1 MKPKKVIVLSIKPK
15 YAKMIY
21 EGTKAWEFRKKAPPV
36 GVPMLIY
43 ESAPVSKVTGT
54 ISFAME
60 IRAIPK
66 LLWLQV
72 KGCWQPKTGTGISMA
87 ELDAYAGGQPVS
99 ALMVLKAERLDKPF
113 SILNPPQNWGSYW
126 MG

>member
-21 EGTKAWEFRKKAPPV
+21 EGKKHWEFRKKAPPV
-36 GVPMLIY
+36 GEPMLIY

-54 ISFAME
+54 ISFVME

-66 LLWLQV
+66 LLWQEV
-72 KGCWQPKTGTGISMA
+72 KGPGTGISMA
-87 ELDAYAGGQPVS
+87 ELDAYAGGAPVS
-99 ALMVLKAERLDKPF
+99 ALYVLKAQRLDKPF
-113 SILNPPQNWGSYW
+113 KIPKPPQNWGSFW
-126 MG
+126 LV